1 MLTRKYYRMIAKVVN
16 NNITKDTYGDE
27 FVHKD
32 DLIKDLS
39 IEFKKDNSL
48 FCWDKFVDAC
58 NK

>member
-39 IEFKKDNSL
+39 IEFKADNSL
-48 FCWDKFVDAC
+48 FSWDKFVDAC

>member
-16 NNITKDTYGDE
+16 NNITRDTYGDE

-39 IEFKKDNSL
+39 IEFKADNSL
-48 FCWDKFVDAC
+48 FSWDKFVDAC

>member
-16 NNITKDTYGDE
+16 NNITKDVYGDE

-39 IEFKKDNSL
+39 IEFKADNSL
-48 FCWDKFVDAC
+48 FSWDKFVDAC